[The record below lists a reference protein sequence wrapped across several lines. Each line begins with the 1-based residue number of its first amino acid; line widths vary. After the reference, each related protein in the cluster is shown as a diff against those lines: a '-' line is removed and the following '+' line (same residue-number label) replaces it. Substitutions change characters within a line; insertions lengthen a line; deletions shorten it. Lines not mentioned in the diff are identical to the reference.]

1 MSFGVRPDRRFDKE
15 QDKHVVVGY
24 EASHRVGEEL
34 SFDKE
39 PFDRVLGQAAQSASE
54 AAVTVSFDVSGQDA
68 LRRRAMRAAIA
79 DAQEAARVLAE
90 ASGTT
95 LGEIARID
103 FSYVEVRTRC
113 LTYELADSLVAES
126 AAAPALDVEP
136 QALEAEEGVT
146 IVWEV
151 SS

>member
-34 SFDKE
+34 SFHKE
-39 PFDRVLGQAAQSASE
+39 PFDRVLGQVAQSASE

-79 DAQEAARVLAE
+79 DAQEAARPRKRIKSP
-90 ASGTT
+90 SGQRLGETT
-95 LGEIARID
+95 LPPKTMARGCAGAWPRIA
-103 FSYVEVRTRC
+103 S
-113 LTYELADSLVAES
+113 
-126 AAAPALDVEP
+126 
-136 QALEAEEGVT
+136 
-146 IVWEV
+146 
-151 SS
+151 